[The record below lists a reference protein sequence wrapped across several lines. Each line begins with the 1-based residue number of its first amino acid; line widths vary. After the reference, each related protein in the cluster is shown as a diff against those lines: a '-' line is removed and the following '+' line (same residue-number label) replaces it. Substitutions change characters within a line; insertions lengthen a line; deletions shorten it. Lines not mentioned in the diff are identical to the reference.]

1 MPTTKI
7 NCFLMLHFYCIAIII
22 KRNMETILFLIG
34 RIIFGGY
41 FLLNGVNHMK
51 NHKAITL
58 YAASKR
64 TPVPGLAVFVSGL
77 LILLG
82 GVGIIF
88 WMYPKISLILISV
101 FLFFVTLQMHRF
113 WESADQERRM
123 TEKIN
128 FLKNFALFGAAL
140 IMFSV

>member
-1 MPTTKI
+1 
-7 NCFLMLHFYCIAIII
+7 
-22 KRNMETILFLIG
+22 METILFLIG

-41 FLLNGVNHMK
+41 FLLNGINHMK
-51 NHKAITL
+51 NHKGITL
-58 YAASKR
+58 YAASKK
-64 TPVPGLAVFVSGL
+64 TPVPGFAAFVSGL